1 MGDPDLLKPL
11 SEQLRARL
19 VVLLCFVALVSQAVP
34 TPVSAHGGED
44 HGDEKP
50 KTETT
55 AAGSVV
61 RTTRLGEFELTLKHL
76 PIAPD
81 TPAHATLFVTN
92 YTSNEPVATGDI
104 QIAIDGQ
111 DVPTANATVARSTAR
126 GIYSID
132 LPALREGEYTIRVT
146 VTAGSKASSATF
158 SGIKVQT
165 AAAAAGQATSWPQIL
180 LTGGFLFVGIALFA
194 ALVYLSIKVARRRS
208 ITEEAVT
215 A

>member
-1 MGDPDLLKPL
+1 LLKPL
-11 SEQLRARL
+11 SEQLLARL
-19 VVLLCFVALVSQAVP
+19 VVLLCFVAFVSQAVP

-50 KTETT
+50 TTETT

-61 RTTRLGEFELTLKHL
+61 RTTRLGEFELTLKHV
-76 PIAPD
+76 PIAPA

-92 YTSNEPVATGDI
+92 YTSNEPVASGEI

-111 DVPTANATVARSTAR
+111 DVPTANATVARSTAL

-146 VTAGSKASSATF
+146 VTDGGKASSATF
-158 SGIKVQT
+158 SGIQVQT
-165 AAAAAGQATSWPQIL
+165 AAAVGQATSWPQIL

-194 ALVYLSIKVARRRS
+194 ALVFLSVKVARRRP

>member
-1 MGDPDLLKPL
+1 M
-11 SEQLRARL
+11 
-19 VVLLCFVALVSQAVP
+19 P

-50 KTETT
+50 TTETT

-61 RTTRLGEFELTLKHL
+61 RTTRLGEFELTLKHV

-92 YTSNEPVATGDI
+92 YTSNEPVASGEI

-111 DVPTANATVARSTAR
+111 DVPTANATVARSTAL

-146 VTAGSKASSATF
+146 VTDGGKASSATF
-158 SGIKVQT
+158 SGIQVQT
-165 AAAAAGQATSWPQIL
+165 AAAVGQATSWPQIL

-194 ALVYLSIKVARRRS
+194 ALVFLSVKVARRRP

>member
-1 MGDPDLLKPL
+1 MLKPL
-11 SEQLRARL
+11 SEQLLARL
-19 VVLLCFVALVSQAVP
+19 VVLLCFVAFVSQAVP

-50 KTETT
+50 TTETT

-61 RTTRLGEFELTLKHL
+61 RTTRLGEFELTLKHV

-92 YTSNEPVATGDI
+92 YTSNEPVASGEI
-104 QIAIDGQ
+104 QIAIDGH
-111 DVPTANATVARSTAR
+111 DVPTANATVARSTAL

-146 VTAGSKASSATF
+146 VTDGGKASSATF
-158 SGIKVQT
+158 SGIQVQT
-165 AAAAAGQATSWPQIL
+165 AAAVGQATSWPQIL

-194 ALVYLSIKVARRRS
+194 ALVFLSVKVARRRP

>member
-1 MGDPDLLKPL
+1 MLKPL
-11 SEQLRARL
+11 SEQLLARL
-19 VVLLCFVALVSQAVP
+19 VVLLCFVAFVSQAVP

-50 KTETT
+50 TTETT

-61 RTTRLGEFELTLKHL
+61 RTTRLGEFELTLKHV

-92 YTSNEPVATGDI
+92 YTSNEPVASGEI

-111 DVPTANATVARSTAR
+111 DVPTANATVARSTAL

-146 VTAGSKASSATF
+146 VTDGGKASSATF
-158 SGIKVQT
+158 SGIQVQT
-165 AAAAAGQATSWPQIL
+165 AAAVGQATSWPQIL

-194 ALVYLSIKVARRRS
+194 ALVFLSVKVARRRP

>member
-1 MGDPDLLKPL
+1 M
-11 SEQLRARL
+11 
-19 VVLLCFVALVSQAVP
+19 LLCFVAFVSQAVP

-50 KTETT
+50 TTETT

-61 RTTRLGEFELTLKHL
+61 RTTRLGEFELTLKHV

-92 YTSNEPVATGDI
+92 YTSNEPVASGEI

-111 DVPTANATVARSTAR
+111 DVPTANATVARSTAL

-146 VTAGSKASSATF
+146 VTDGGKASSATF
-158 SGIKVQT
+158 SGIQVQT
-165 AAAAAGQATSWPQIL
+165 AAAVGQATSWPQIL

-194 ALVYLSIKVARRRS
+194 ALVFLSVKVARRRP